1 MSRTARKAPG
11 GMVYHVINP
20 GVGRQTLFHKHEDY
34 AAFERVMAEAYQR
47 LPTRI
52 LSYCLMPNHWHFV
65 VSPKEEGAD
74 ISNRV
79 LFVLFVLRPVCFAQG
94 AGLLPSPARAARM
107 TT

>member
-11 GMVYHVINP
+11 GMVYHVINR

-52 LSYCLMPNHWHFV
+52 LSYCLTGY
-65 VSPKEEGAD
+65 SIA
-74 ISNRV
+74 S
-79 LFVLFVLRPVCFAQG
+79 CFCFRHGQ
-94 AGLLPSPARAARM
+94 PER
-107 TT
+107 